1 MEKPFS
7 EEPLTGANIEMK
19 HFKPI
24 HYSLYPRNPKI
35 QLLAVS
41 KPKWHPRITLSLLM
55 VFSLTAF
62 AFCYGG
68 DTATTKPKDHVS
80 YILGHTIGKMIAHTG
95 ISLKNLK
102 PDDFILG
109 MEESIDGKPVSLSE
123 QEVVEAYQTIRQLG
137 EANKKRTDTD
147 LKKNAKQY
155 IQDLASK
162 PNVTKLPS
170 GALYEIL
177 NEGSGPA
184 PKSGQVVSYMWATK
198 RTDGTPIDSSEVRKT
213 IATFTLTD
221 SAKPSKAGKSPTDAI
236 AKEVFPQ
243 MKKGSKWKITIP
255 PELAYGP
262 KGNPPFI
269 QPHEV
274 LVLEIE
280 VLQVSDAPK

>member
-1 MEKPFS
+1 
-7 EEPLTGANIEMK
+7 MK
-19 HFKPI
+19 YLKPI
-24 HYSLYPRNPKI
+24 HCKLYPQKPKI
-35 QLLAVS
+35 QLIAVS
-41 KPKWHPRITLSLLM
+41 KPKWHPRIFLFLLM
-55 VFSLTAF
+55 IFSVTGSNL
-62 AFCYGG
+62 CYGG
-68 DTATTKPKDHVS
+68 DTAKTKPKDHVS

-109 MEESIDGKPVSLSE
+109 MEESIDGKPVSLSG
-123 QEVVEAYQTIRQLG
+123 QEVVKAYQSIRELG

-147 LKKNAKQY
+147 LEKNAKQY
-155 IQDLASK
+155 IQDLERVSK
-162 PNVTKLPS
+162 GIVKLPS
-170 GALYEIL
+170 GALYLIEK
-177 NEGSGPA
+177 EGSGPA
-184 PKSGQVVSYMWATK
+184 PKNGQVVSYMWATK
-198 RTDGTPIDSSEVRKT
+198 RTDGTSIDSSEVRKT

-269 QPHEV
+269 QPYEV